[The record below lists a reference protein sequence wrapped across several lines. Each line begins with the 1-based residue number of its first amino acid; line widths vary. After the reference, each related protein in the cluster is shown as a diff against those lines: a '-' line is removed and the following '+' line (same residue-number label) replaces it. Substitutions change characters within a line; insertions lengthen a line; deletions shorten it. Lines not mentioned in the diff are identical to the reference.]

1 MMMMVDSDDEYMI
14 NNRTNKGLIKV
25 YGMSIVMG
33 VPQWLDG
40 FLLGTILFKWMIITG
55 RPSYGNLYLEV
66 SIVMGIP
73 RNHPKF
79 DHFRIET
86 VVVGI
91 PLILRNLH
99 WYCGTVLGLY
109 CLRITVVWY
118 NNVIALHNNN

>member
-1 MMMMVDSDDEYMI
+1 
-14 NNRTNKGLIKV
+14 
-25 YGMSIVMG
+25 
-33 VPQWLDG
+33 
-40 FLLGTILFKWMIITG
+40 
-55 RPSYGNLYLEV
+55 
-66 SIVMGIP
+66 MGIP

-99 WYCGTVLGLY
+99 WYCCTVLGLY

-118 NNVIALHNNN
+118 NNVIALHNIVFESTKYIVRDVYNVR